1 MNLVLFDATEIDSPL
16 ALDDPRARHLLEVLR
31 RAPGEPFEI
40 AQVNGPR
47 GSAMITSRDARALHL
62 ALTWLA
68 PTAPPPRPTLIV
80 ALPRPQT
87 ARDILRDATT
97 VGVSRIDFVTTERAD
112 ANYAASRL
120 WTTGEWRRHLLTGAA
135 QACDPHLPAV
145 TWHHSLATALAA
157 RAPATPAVALDLYEA
172 EGPWDLAPLDPGAD
186 ANATPPPTVVIG
198 PERGWSAA
206 DRTVLRATGCR
217 LLHLGPRAL
226 RTETA
231 VVAALVLLNRPRPPA

>member
-1 MNLVLFDATEIDSPL
+1 MNLVLFDVTEIDAPL
-16 ALDDPRARHLLEVLR
+16 ALADPRARHLLEVLR

-47 GSAMITSRDARALHL
+47 GSAMITSRDAHALNL
-62 ALTWLA
+62 AFTWLP
-68 PTAPPPRPTLIV
+68 PTAPPLRPTLIV

-112 ANYAASRL
+112 TNYAASRL

-145 TWHHSLATALAA
+145 SWHHFLATALAD
-157 RAPATPAVALDLYEA
+157 RPPATPAVALDLYEA
-172 EGPWDLAPLDPGAD
+172 EGPWDLAPLESG
-186 ANATPPPTVVIG
+186 ATPPPTVVIG

-206 DRTVLRATGCR
+206 DRTVLRAAGCR
-217 LLHLGPRAL
+217 LLHLGPRVL

-231 VVAALVLLNRPRPPA
+231 VVTALVLLNRPRPPA

>member
-1 MNLVLFDATEIDSPL
+1 MNLVLFDAAEIGTPL
-16 ALDDPRARHLLEVLR
+16 ALADPRARHLLEVLR
-31 RAPGEPFEI
+31 RTPGEPFEV

-47 GSAMITSRDARALHL
+47 GSAVIMSRDAHALHL
-62 ALTWLA
+62 AFTWLA
-68 PTAPPPRPTLIV
+68 PTPPPPRPALIV

-97 VGVSRIDFVTTERAD
+97 AGVSRIDFVTTERAD

-120 WTTGEWRRHLLTGAA
+120 WTTGEWHRHLLTGAA
-135 QACDPHLPAV
+135 QACDSHVPAV

-157 RAPATPAVALDLYEA
+157 RDADSPTVALDLYEA
-172 EGPWDLAPLDPGAD
+172 EGPWDLAPLDSTVTDP
-186 ANATPPPTVVIG
+186 PPPTVLIG

-206 DRTVLRATGCR
+206 DRAILRAAGCR
-217 LLHLGPRAL
+217 LLHLGPRVL

-231 VVAALVLLNRPRPPA
+231 VVVALVLLNRPRPPA